1 MESDEVTDFPS
12 EWFEDEAGNLDGH
25 TGISSLRTVGSD
37 ARLYDLQGRRIEGQ
51 PAKGLYI
58 SNGKKV
64 VVK

>member
-1 MESDEVTDFPS
+1 
-12 EWFEDEAGNLDGH
+12 LDGH
-25 TGISSLRTVGSD
+25 TGISSLRIVGSD

-51 PAKGLYI
+51 PVKGLYI